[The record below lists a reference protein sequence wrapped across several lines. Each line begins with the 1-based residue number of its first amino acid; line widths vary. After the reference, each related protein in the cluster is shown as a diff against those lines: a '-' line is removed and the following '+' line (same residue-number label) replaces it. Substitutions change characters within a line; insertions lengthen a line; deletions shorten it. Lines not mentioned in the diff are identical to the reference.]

1 MENTLLW
8 VASVMVRGI
17 SIESIIA
24 DFQDNYRH
32 DVSDGSDEQLAKALN
47 FFEDYETDFQIKRKY
62 FLDSTDHN
70 PSEQLDELWCEE
82 MARHFTDYYFLYS
95 RKSK

>member
-8 VASVMVRGI
+8 VAQIMVRGI
-17 SIESIIA
+17 SIETIIA

-32 DVSDGSDEQLAKALN
+32 DVTDGSNEQLVQALK

-62 FLDSTDHN
+62 FLDSTDMN
-70 PSEQLDELWCEE
+70 PSEQLDELWCSETAE
-82 MARHFTDYYFLYS
+82 YYTDMYFLYG
-95 RKSK
+95 KKK